1 MSKMVRLN
9 DDVYLALK
17 ALASCEG
24 KTLSGAVYALMHT
37 SDAHGAT
44 EKRLEALES
53 RIAELKALLL
63 ENENQKASQSPL
75 FRQSTL
81 KTDGLEAI
89 RTPDLRRV
97 KAMS

>member
-1 MSKMVRLN
+1 MTFSEVAETSCNVEPGIEVIQRESLK
-9 DDVYLALK
+9 DIKAYL
-17 ALASCEG
+17 
-24 KTLSGAVYALMHT
+24 
-37 SDAHGAT
+37 
-44 EKRLEALES
+44 LELES